1 MKLNTKKL
9 LSDAKKLLKKGEKD
23 KAQRIYLSILEVFP
37 KNLQAKKGLKELE
50 EQSKKIKNN
59 KLSKEQLN
67 SVVSLIQ
74 SGEIKNAIE
83 SLNNLI
89 KSYPNVPILFNLMG
103 VSLNSIFHYD
113 KAAEAFLKA
122 VKINPDYA

>member
-1 MKLNTKKL
+1 MKPNVKKL

-59 KLSKEQLN
+59 KLSKEQLKDRK
-67 SVVSLIQ
+67 SVV
-74 SGEIKNAIE
+74 
-83 SLNNLI
+83 
-89 KSYPNVPILFNLMG
+89 
-103 VSLNSIFHYD
+103 
-113 KAAEAFLKA
+113 
-122 VKINPDYA
+122 